1 VYGRPIV
8 PTVLVT
14 GASRG
19 IGAATVGRLA
29 RAGWEVLGTVRG
41 EADAEAL
48 RAGGVTPIVLDVTD
62 ADQVAALGDAL
73 PARLDAVVNNA
84 GIAVG
89 GPVEA
94 LDLDRLRAQFEVN
107 VFGQVAVT
115 QAVLPRLRE
124 SQGRI
129 VFVSSISGRLSAPM
143 LGAYN
148 ASKYALE
155 ALGDALRVELRPWNV
170 AVSLVEPG
178 SIDTDIWRRADTT
191 IDETEAAMAP
201 EHREL
206 YSGHVARLRKVI
218 PRIQRSAADADK
230 VAAVIEKALTAS
242 RPRERYPVGVDAH
255 VQLVAKRLLP
265 TRAMDAALGKTVGT

>member
-1 VYGRPIV
+1 M

-19 IGAATVGRLA
+19 IGAATVNRLA
-29 RAGWEVLGTVRG
+29 RAGWEVLGGVRD
-41 EADAEAL
+41 EASADAL
-48 RAGGVTPIVLDVTD
+48 RTRGVTPVVLDVTN
-62 ADQVAALGDAL
+62 ADQIAALPDAL
-73 PARLDAVVNNA
+73 PDRLDAVVNNA

-94 LDLDRLRAQFEVN
+94 LDLDRLRTQFEVN

-129 VFVSSISGRLSAPM
+129 VFVSSVSGLVSAPM

-155 ALGDALRVELRPWNV
+155 ALGDALRVELRPWKV

-178 SIDTDIWRRADTT
+178 SIDTDIWRKADTT
-191 IDETEAAMAP
+191 VDETEASMSA
-201 EHREL
+201 EHRAL

-218 PRIQRSAADADK
+218 PRIQRTAADAEK

-242 RPRERYPVGVDAH
+242 RPRERYLVGVDARA
-255 VQLVAKRLLP
+255 QMVAKRLLP